1 MPRSSGPVSEG
12 GAGTNVRFEVIY
24 SDYTRVPA
32 QREKT
37 AYDTS
42 DRADES
48 ASKRTDDLD
57 LGTSKNRVE

>member
-1 MPRSSGPVSEG
+1 MSEG
-12 GAGTNVRFEVIY
+12 GAGTINVRFIEVIY

-37 AYDTS
+37 ANDTS

-48 ASKRTDDLD
+48 ACEEQTI
-57 LGTSKNRVE
+57 